1 MPAKREDAACC
12 GACGVVHA
20 LEYEWDVARVAH
32 EAWNAEAIPLT
43 CDVEAKAFL
52 KRCHDESW
60 TWRMRVWWKHHLRTA
75 LKRYV
80 STTDADGWC
89 GAGKMHLVSH
99 VQAMKLL
106 HMERGKNKQGC
117 LLDVGAGDGRITEAF
132 APLFQN
138 TVVLETSYAMVRR
151 LQAKPYVVLV
161 HDEDETMP
169 LENVRRRATEAGVPL
184 CEGKWFDAILLL
196 NVLDRCDEPKSMLAS
211 IRNLLHPTRGKLVL
225 AVVLPFRPF
234 VEDGTR
240 KRIPKEKLPLPVNC
254 TWEEGVQLMVER
266 VLVPAGYAVL
276 SVSRAPYL
284 CEGDL
289 HHPVYSL
296 DDAIFVLR
304 PDLERIKTCSVP
316 CLPARPVGR

>member
-1 MPAKREDAACC
+1 MRAKPAEAACC
-12 GACGVVHA
+12 GACGDVHA
-20 LEYEWDVARVAH
+20 LEYEWDVARVAR
-32 EAWNAEAIPLT
+32 ATRNVRPIPLT
-43 CDVEAKAFL
+43 CDEVAMAFL
-52 KRCHDESW
+52 GRCQDASW
-60 TWRMRVWWKHHLRTA
+60 TCRMRAWWKHHLRTA
-75 LKRYV
+75 WKRCV

-99 VQAMKLL
+99 EQAMKLL
-106 HMERGKNKQGC
+106 QVERKRCARGC
-117 LLDVGAGDGRITEAF
+117 LLDVGAGDGGITEAF
-132 APLFQN
+132 APLFQH
-138 TVVLETSYAMVRR
+138 TVVVETSRAMVRR
-151 LQAKPYVVLV
+151 LRAKPYVVLV
-161 HDEDETMP
+161 RDVNETKP
-169 LENVRRRATEAGVPL
+169 LADVRRRAVEAGVPL
-184 CEGKWFDAILLL
+184 REGKWFDAILLL
-196 NVLDRCDEPKSMLAS
+196 NVLDRCDEPESMLAS

-254 TWEEGVQLMVER
+254 TWEEGVHLMVER

-304 PDLERIKTCSVP
+304 PDPGQIKSCSVP
-316 CLPARPVGR
+316 CPRARPAGR